1 MWLVINETEIL
12 LLKILLSLVRPKPAR
27 SSLTRP
33 AVGSLCIIPGGGGR
47 QARGDS
53 TSLGRVDFTVNPSV
67 HVPTQPL
74 ARVLCP
80 QFP

>member
-47 QARGDS
+47 TGSWRQHKPGQRGLHS
-53 TSLGRVDFTVNPSV
+53 
-67 HVPTQPL
+67 
-74 ARVLCP
+74 
-80 QFP
+80 